1 MSSRIHKTVRL
12 SRSRRWQLYIIGIG
26 VWLSGGLWL
35 LFHYFLGK
43 QGDFGPVE
51 NPLTP
56 WWLRLHGAFA
66 FASIGILGLLWGT
79 HITVAW
85 PSSQRRWSGGVLA
98 GVFAV
103 LIVTGYLLYYIG
115 SDTVRPVISIVHW
128 GIGLG
133 SPAFL
138 ILHRLRLRCGRA
150 TNGNTR
156 FRKLR
161 SNDNQQPIPRKPNNA
176 AYLGIPFV
184 VASVEAPDSHP
195 FGFHNTSRPRRAGLA
210 GDRSFGKPK
219 SGSTPPWFRSRDS

>member
-1 MSSRIHKTVRL
+1 MSRIHKTVRL
-12 SRSRRWQLYIIGIG
+12 GRSRRWQLYIIGIG
-26 VWLSGGLWL
+26 IWLSGGLWL
-35 LFHYFLGK
+35 LYHYFLVQ

-66 FASIGILGLLWGT
+66 FASIWIFGLLWGT

-85 PSSQRRWSGGVLA
+85 PRKNRRWSGGIFA

-133 SPAFL
+133 SPAFFV
-138 ILHRLRLRCGRA
+138 LHRLRLRRRQR
-150 TNGNTR
+150 N
-156 FRKLR
+156 K
-161 SNDNQQPIPRKPNNA
+161 QEQM
-176 AYLGIPFV
+176 V
-184 VASVEAPDSHP
+184 QEAQV
-195 FGFHNTSRPRRAGLA
+195 R
-210 GDRSFGKPK
+210 
-219 SGSTPPWFRSRDS
+219 